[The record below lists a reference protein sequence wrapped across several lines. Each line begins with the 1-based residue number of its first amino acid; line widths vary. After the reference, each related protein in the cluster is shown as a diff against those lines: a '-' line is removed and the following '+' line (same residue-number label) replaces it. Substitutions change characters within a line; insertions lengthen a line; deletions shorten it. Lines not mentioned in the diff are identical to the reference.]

1 MFVLILMKTN
11 YNQRYKN
18 WSVYLREVAK
28 TMLLSARGN
37 EIIFEFTDVMQLDIF
52 MLRFNIK

>member
-1 MFVLILMKTN
+1 M
-11 YNQRYKN
+11 
-18 WSVYLREVAK
+18 YLREVAK

-52 MLRFNIK
+52 METFEGRPFSFPEDYQ